1 MQPPDGR
8 TSLSTWQQFGVA
20 LLFVLGCLVVGA
32 LSGSATDADS
42 LWFWALEKPFF
53 YPPAW
58 LFAPVWTL
66 LYILMGV
73 AAFLVWREG
82 ISNREV
88 QWALGLFAVQL
99 AFNAAWSPVFFGAQS
114 PGGGLLI
121 ILALVALLVLTIR
134 QFLVVYRPA
143 AYLMVPYLLW
153 VMFATL
159 LNFGIWVMN

>member
-20 LLFVLGCLVVGA
+20 LLFVLGCLAVGWI
-32 LSGSATDADS
+32 SGSASDTDS

-53 YPPAW
+53 YPPEW
-58 LFAPVWTL
+58 LFAPVWTV
-66 LYILMGV
+66 LYIMMGV
-73 AAFLVWREG
+73 AAFFVWREG

-88 QWALGLFAVQL
+88 QWALGLFVAQL

-114 PGGGLLI
+114 IGGGLLV

-134 QFLVVYRPA
+134 QFLVVNRIA
-143 AYLMVPYLLW
+143 AYLMIPYLIW
-153 VMFATL
+153 VIFATL
-159 LNFGIWVMN
+159 LNFGIWGMN